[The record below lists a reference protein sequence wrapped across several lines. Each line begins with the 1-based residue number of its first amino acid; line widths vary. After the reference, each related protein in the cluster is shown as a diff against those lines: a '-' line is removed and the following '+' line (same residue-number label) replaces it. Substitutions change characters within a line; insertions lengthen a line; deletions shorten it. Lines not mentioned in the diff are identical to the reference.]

1 MAIEDILLE
10 PEREELQRKPN
21 YPTLFSILTFNL
33 SCSEAN
39 YMDNWKCTGI
49 LKGDGSPLSGS
60 SGQPTAMSTVVGS
73 SVQTSQNL
81 LNGTSA
87 GR

>member
-1 MAIEDILLE
+1 MTTFLFYMSKQCKYVNVNFSDKLNPL
-10 PEREELQRKPN
+10 N
-21 YPTLFSILTFNL
+21 GSVPT
-33 SCSEAN
+33 AN

-49 LKGDGSPLSGS
+49 LKGDGSPLSGT

-73 SVQTSQNL
+73 SVQTSQSI
-81 LNGTSA
+81 LNGTTA